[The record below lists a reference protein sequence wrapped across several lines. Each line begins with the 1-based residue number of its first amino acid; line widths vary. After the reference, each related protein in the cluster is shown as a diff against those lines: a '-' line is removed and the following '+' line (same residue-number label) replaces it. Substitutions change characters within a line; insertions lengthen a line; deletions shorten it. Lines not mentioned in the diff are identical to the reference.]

1 MAQISRAIA
10 RALSLNEDLA
20 EAIALG
26 HDLGH
31 TPFGHVGERVLDKLC
46 PFGFEHNVQSLRVVD
61 VIEKDGRGL
70 NLTAEVRD
78 GILQHKSSGHPAT
91 LEGAAVSLADRIAYI
106 NHDIEDAIR
115 AGILREED
123 LPQAAVKRLGHATR
137 ERINTVITDIYTH
150 SAGTNGVNM
159 SEEVA
164 GAMFELRSF
173 MFKNIYSLTNKSMQE
188 RAERM
193 LTAMY
198 AYFLDHFERLPGQY
212 LRLGRKRA
220 ERTDRLR
227 LSLGHDGQV
236 CDKRFRGAV
245 YPRDLY
251 AGRGDGMSGGRG
263 IDPRYMQEL
272 KQKNNI
278 VEVIGSYV
286 PLERKG
292 GNYWACCP
300 FHHEKTPSFAV
311 NEADQFYHCFGC
323 GVSGDVVGFVRE
335 IESTD
340 FLGAVRILADRA
352 KMPMPESNFDTERA
366 AALKKKR
373 DSLIAILLDSARFYL
388 SNLYGGGAAAHLEYI
403 SRRKLAPTTVKK
415 FGLGASLDF
424 YSLPEYLA
432 GKGVFGGRTFWTAAR
447 SPKTRAGGHRFAG
460 GRLIF
465 LIINAFDEVVGF
477 GGRLLEKSDFAK
489 YKNTK
494 ETAVFNKSKT
504 LYNVNLLKR
513 LKREQTI
520 SEVIVVEGYMDTIS
534 LYQAGFKN
542 VVASMGTSLTKD
554 QARLVKRYTENVYIS
569 YDGDF
574 AGQKADLRGLEILKD
589 ENLNVRVVPL
599 PEGLDPDDVA
609 KQGAEA
615 YQKCLDAAMPLIDY
629 KRIPSSGNTTSKRR
643 RTSVPSSRRR

>member
-1 MAQISRAIA
+1 
-10 RALSLNEDLA
+10 
-20 EAIALG
+20 
-26 HDLGH
+26 
-31 TPFGHVGERVLDKLC
+31 
-46 PFGFEHNVQSLRVVD
+46 
-61 VIEKDGRGL
+61 
-70 NLTAEVRD
+70 
-78 GILQHKSSGHPAT
+78 
-91 LEGAAVSLADRIAYI
+91 
-106 NHDIEDAIR
+106 
-115 AGILREED
+115 
-123 LPQAAVKRLGHATR
+123 
-137 ERINTVITDIYTH
+137 
-150 SAGTNGVNM
+150 
-159 SEEVA
+159 
-164 GAMFELRSF
+164 
-173 MFKNIYSLTNKSMQE
+173 
-188 RAERM
+188 
-193 LTAMY
+193 
-198 AYFLDHFERLPGQY
+198 
-212 LRLGRKRA
+212 
-220 ERTDRLR
+220 
-227 LSLGHDGQV
+227 
-236 CDKRFRGAV
+236 
-245 YPRDLY
+245 
-251 AGRGDGMSGGRG
+251 MSGGRG

-432 GKGVFGGRTFWTAAR
+432 GKGYSREDLLDSGALAENKSGRLID
-447 SPKTRAGGHRFAG
+447 SQG

-465 LIINAFDEVVGF
+465 PIINAFDEVVGF

-629 KRIPSSGNTTSKRR
+629 KLHSLERKYDLKKTEDKRTFVSEALKIVRTAESESEKEDLLKKLRDETGITYQSLERDLQNLPAESRQTEMHLPPPSEAGTDKYKKAARFILAAKLFSAPYAKNCGLESIEFDDNVHKIIAEYISSCERNGERVRPSELFELLDEDSPEFNEILDLNYGDKLSGEVAERFFADSVRTLEEESLKGKIGEYRRLFDAERDTEKRKEIARKMDECTR
-643 RTSVPSSRRR
+643 RLKKRSGGR